1 MKREQMNQSIV
12 IVLLVLLIYQISMNL
27 FYKQQREF
35 SIEKNNVYNETIEEF
50 SEDIN
55 VLEILDTI
63 NKSYININNLKKENN
78 KWRSSITLNGEEDQ
92 LLEYINMLEELE
104 VNVINYRMEKNEN
117 VMVYLD
123 VVFP

>member
-63 NKSYININNLKKENN
+63 NKSYVNINNLKKENN